1 MNISFSRPYSRIKAK
16 RFACP
21 VKAEEHAGYRD
32 APVMNGA
39 RAFRKR
45 HTSVDVPARAMGC
58 DGVVR
63 CHFAQ
68 AGFVHAG
75 MYSGGGGW
83 KVAGKCNSNF
93 NT

>member
-1 MNISFSRPYSRIKAK
+1 
-16 RFACP
+16 
-21 VKAEEHAGYRD
+21 
-32 APVMNGA
+32 
-39 RAFRKR
+39 
-45 HTSVDVPARAMGC
+45 VDVPARAMGC